1 MTNTKLE
8 YLGNSTPEEYRCT
21 ENFDEWNLNSYKGV
35 ESLVDEFRGRLN
47 NLANE
52 ATNEVLEL
60 CVDSSDAYG
69 QMIMVGSKLKI
80 MANLHVGDQKT
91 FAWVIDFEDAI
102 DWLSIE
108 FTRLSTKEKEWKE
121 FCADIESQIVQK
133 VKEFS
138 DGDCDES

>member
-8 YLGNSTPEEYRCT
+8 YLGNSTREEYRCT
-21 ENFDEWNLNSYKGV
+21 EDFGQWNLDSYKGI
-35 ESLVDEFRGRLN
+35 ESLVDEFRGKLN

-69 QMIMVGSKLKI
+69 QMMIVGSKLKI

-91 FAWVIDFEDAI
+91 FGWVIDFEDAI

-108 FTRLSTKEKEWKE
+108 FPMLYTKEKEWKE
-121 FCADIESQIVQK
+121 FCSDIESQIVQK
-133 VKEFS
+133 AKELS
-138 DGDCDES
+138 GG

>member
-1 MTNTKLE
+1 MATNELE
-8 YLGNSTPEEYRCT
+8 YLGNTTRKEYRVT
-21 ENFDEWNLNSYKGV
+21 EDFNEWNLDSYKGI
-35 ESLVDEFRGRLN
+35 ESLVDEFRGKLN
-47 NLANE
+47 KLANE

-69 QMIMVGSKLKI
+69 QMMIVGSKLKI

-102 DWLSIE
+102 GWLSSE
-108 FTRLSTKEKEWKE
+108 FPMLSSKQKEWKE

-133 VKEFS
+133 AKEFS
-138 DGDCDES
+138 GGDCDEG